1 MHLVSEIPPAPR
13 ARRSSAPTAPQR
25 RCQPPVL
32 AHGFDGHSR
41 TPLRPPR
48 TLLHRAER
56 ACLSIPPRAA
66 AMRNSLATCLAACK
80 TTAARARA
88 APRRRPCA
96 ASRRA
101 GRRSR
106 RRRLLVRRRRLPG
119 GPEREADL
127 GPRAER
133 LRVVRAVAARDGG
146 GAQVGAPRRR
156 PVEQRARAAARLAP
170 PPDERQ
176 RARAAAVAV
185 AERLPGD
192 RRRAA
197 RGADLGRERLR
208 LAPPVRG
215 ARRRDPRRAPRAE
228 GAARLPAA
236 EAAELG
242 VQTPE
247 EGRRRRG
254 RRLARRRRLERVLPL
269 PPRGG
274 VRGELQALP
283 ADDVAAP
290 GAAQFSGAQSAQF

>member
-1 MHLVSEIPPAPR
+1 
-13 ARRSSAPTAPQR
+13 
-25 RCQPPVL
+25 
-32 AHGFDGHSR
+32 
-41 TPLRPPR
+41 
-48 TLLHRAER
+48 
-56 ACLSIPPRAA
+56 
-66 AMRNSLATCLAACK
+66 MRNSLATCK
-80 TTAARARA
+80 TANFKARA

-96 ASRRA
+96 GSGTGSRRT
-101 GRRSR
+101 R
-106 RRRLLVRRRRLPG
+106 RRRLLVRRRRLPR

-197 RGADLGRERLR
+197 RVADLGRERLR

-215 ARRRDPRRAPRAE
+215 ARRRDPRRAPRAQ
-228 GAARLPAA
+228 GAAEGRKRLPAA

-269 PPRGG
+269 PTRGG

-290 GAAQFSGAQSAQF
+290 GAAQF